1 MRKLFNYLYYRYAN
15 FYKNWGDG
23 TPYRGG
29 YILLF
34 IAIQAYSLTIINV
47 IFHVFKIQ
55 MPENFVICFTIPMMI
70 LAIMFSFVF
79 DSKKKYEKLHEVYKD
94 EENKKR
100 KIIFAWLFLVVA
112 ILLYVFTLIC
122 IRVNS

>member
-15 FYKNWGDG
+15 FYKNWGDE
-23 TPYRGG
+23 TPYIGG

-70 LAIMFSFVF
+70 FAIIFSFVF
-79 DSKKKYEKLHEVYKD
+79 DSKNKYEKLHEVYKD
-94 EENKKR
+94 EEKQKAQDYFCLACPCNSH
-100 KIIFAWLFLVVA
+100 
-112 ILLYVFTLIC
+112 FTIC
-122 IRVNS
+122 FYLNMQ

>member
-1 MRKLFNYLYYRYAN
+1 MF
-15 FYKNWGDG
+15 
-23 TPYRGG
+23 
-29 YILLF
+29 
-34 IAIQAYSLTIINV
+34 
-47 IFHVFKIQ
+47 FKIQ

-122 IRVNS
+122 NKSK